1 MANVRVEGLTKR
13 YGKVTAV
20 DHVDVEIKEG
30 SLTAILGPSG
40 CGKTTMLRCIAGLL
54 TPDEGK
60 VFIGEQDVTNV
71 PPFKRNLGMVFQ
83 RPSMF
88 PHMSAYKN
96 VAWALQ
102 LRGWPRDQINQR
114 VTEMLRL
121 VHMEGMEERAFSQLS
136 GGQAQRVVIA
146 RALAPQPEILLLD
159 EPLSSLDAKLRDQL
173 KFEIAEIH
181 RKTGCTTVM
190 VTHDQSEALTV
201 ADNVLLMFEGKIVQ
215 EGDPLEVYR
224 NPKTLFSADFIGTN
238 NMLPAKVLE
247 VGKDKAT
254 VQLDGATTQLE
265 AVSFP
270 PDARRGTPVWA
281 CVRADDVD
289 IINAGER
296 SRYGNVVDVNVERSS
311 LTGGM
316 VIVEGRLKGIPFRI
330 HAGGSSR
337 FGLLDVAGST
347 ITVTL
352 PNVSL
357 IHREEDDVMLRAQ

>member
-13 YGKVTAV
+13 YGQVVAV
-20 DHVDVEIKEG
+20 NNVDVEIKEG

-40 CGKTTMLRCIAGLL
+40 CGKTTLLRCIAGLL
-54 TPDEGK
+54 TPDAGK
-60 VFIGEQDVTNV
+60 VFIGKEDVTNV

-88 PHMSAYKN
+88 PHMTAYKN
-96 VAWALQ
+96 IAWALQ
-102 LRGWPRDQINQR
+102 LRGWPKDKISSR
-114 VTEMLRL
+114 VTEMLKL
-121 VHMEGMEERAFSQLS
+121 VHLEGMEERAFSQLS

-146 RALAPQPEILLLD
+146 RALAPQPDILLLD

-181 RKTGCTTVM
+181 RKTGCTTIM

-201 ADNVLLMFEGKIVQ
+201 ANNVLLMFEGKIVQ
-215 EGDPLEVYR
+215 EGDPLDVYR

-238 NMLPAKVLE
+238 NMMPAKVVE
-247 VGKDKAT
+247 VGADKAI
-254 VQLDGATTQLE
+254 VQLDGATTRLE

-270 PDARRGTPVWA
+270 ADIREGTPVWA

-289 IINAGER
+289 IVDANER
-296 SRYGNVVDVNVERSS
+296 NRYSNVAEVDVQRSS

-316 VIVEGRLKGIPFRI
+316 VIVEGKLKGIPFRI
-330 HAGGSSR
+330 HAGGSGR
-337 FGLLDVAGST
+337 FELLDVAGST
-347 ITVTL
+347 ISCAM

-357 IHREEDDVMLRAQ
+357 IHRDQDDSVLKAQ